1 DSLGKWW
8 KGKYTLAEYHE
19 RLKSVPDC
27 RRAVVTDAGH
37 MLQHDQPEQ
46 LAVLME
52 NFLA

>member
-1 DSLGKWW
+1 
-8 KGKYTLAEYHE
+8 
-19 RLKSVPDC
+19 VPDC

-52 NFLA
+52 TFLA